1 MCSVDDKHVVKK
13 DNIEKHNQKCF
24 LNKLGISSLREKVSF
39 LEPYLVLSHLS
50 SILSQFC
57 FAFCI
62 IIILALLKNIFE
74 LSMGLF
80 IIFREFQVSIVDY
93 FNIRFVF
100 FTNSFNS
107 MITAPVMKDLKSN
120 IISLTSP
127 FLLQQKYCNTL
138 CPRSIYLLIFI
149 FIFW

>member
-80 IIFREFQVSIVDY
+80 IIFREFQVSVVDY

-107 MITAPVMKDLKSN
+107 LITAPVMKD
-120 IISLTSP
+120 
-127 FLLQQKYCNTL
+127 
-138 CPRSIYLLIFI
+138 
-149 FIFW
+149 